1 MTVKFSLVSGSPESV
16 RADLLVVPVFAERE
30 LGPGADEVDAAVGGG
45 LRDFMAETGFEGK
58 PGETLAIPTNGALG
72 ARAAAK

>member
-1 MTVKFSLVSGSPESV
+1 VTVKFSLVTGSPESV

-45 LRDFMAETGFEGK
+45 LR
-58 PGETLAIPTNGALG
+58 
-72 ARAAAK
+72 